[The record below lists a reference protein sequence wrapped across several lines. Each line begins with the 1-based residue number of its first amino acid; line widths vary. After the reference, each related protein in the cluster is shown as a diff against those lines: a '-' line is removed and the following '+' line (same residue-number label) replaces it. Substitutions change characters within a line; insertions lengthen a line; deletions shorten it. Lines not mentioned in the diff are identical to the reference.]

1 MPKLLFFALCYI
13 CSIFCVIF
21 GSTNNTETANANKEE
36 GRQCLF
42 GEYSKLTSPI
52 RSNILISPRVT
63 PGPQNNNINTLQSNQ
78 TTILNQPNN
87 ENNNNINNPQ
97 NPSQTHEINDVSR
110 RFYSVNLGGLISMN
124 FGDARYSISG
134 GIELGGFWIIPLGGD
149 SYEVSKEGSPGIGT
163 QVAVY
168 SNHNSLKDAITYK
181 LIDKDIAPDQ
191 KTNKEQKQKY
201 PIVLFKPTGICLVG
215 ANLNFGIL
223 GKFRIFIAL
232 GYCARQYKFLYNCD
246 STKFSYDIKSLEI
259 ELFNTSTT
267 KYVWRHGCYL
277 RLGFGMR
284 INVMVVKL
292 WFSINFLNN
301 IFVRNAEFLKCS
313 DMGGG
318 ISLSFDFQPRR
329 RLYFCVTPSVAFKI
343 HNLSSRVNTII
354 KQ

>member
-1 MPKLLFFALCYI
+1 MSNLLFVALFCIFNIFGVI
-13 CSIFCVIF
+13 CS
-21 GSTNNTETANANKEE
+21 GNDNNNTNDDTKTQRTPGDTQQTALGSITIQIPFDVSAKRSHKNTNIPSKGDVNIQNPHNANNND
-36 GRQCLF
+36 
-42 GEYSKLTSPI
+42 SKDDRPAH
-52 RSNILISPRVT
+52 
-63 PGPQNNNINTLQSNQ
+63 QYQ
-78 TTILNQPNN
+78 
-87 ENNNNINNPQ
+87 E
-97 NPSQTHEINDVSR
+97 HKEINDVSR
-110 RFYSVNLGGLISMN
+110 RFYSVNLGGLVSMN

-134 GIELGGFWIIPLGGD
+134 GIELGGFWIIPLCGD
-149 SYEVSKEGSPGIGT
+149 SYEVSKEDSPGIGA
-163 QVAVY
+163 QVVIY
-168 SNHNSLKDAITYK
+168 SNNSSLKNVITYK
-181 LIDKDIAPDQ
+181 LIDKDIATDQ

-246 STKFSYDIKSLEI
+246 STKFQYDIQSIEI

-284 INVMVVKL
+284 VNTMVVKL
-292 WFSINFLNN
+292 WFNINFLNN

-313 DMGGG
+313 DIGGG

-354 KQ
+354 K

>member
-1 MPKLLFFALCYI
+1 MSNLLFVALFCIFNIFDVI
-13 CSIFCVIF
+13 CSEHE
-21 GSTNNTETANANKEE
+21 GKNTNDDKQI
-36 GRQCLF
+36 QC
-42 GEYSKLTSPI
+42 TSYDAQSADFRSILKQVTIGLSAQQSHKNIDI
-52 RSNILISPRVT
+52 RSNGSANIPKLYNT
-63 PGPQNNNINTLQSNQ
+63 NNNDSEDDKQAHQ
-78 TTILNQPNN
+78 YQ
-87 ENNNNINNPQ
+87 E
-97 NPSQTHEINDVSR
+97 HKEINDVSR
-110 RFYSVNLGGLISMN
+110 RFYSVNLGGLVSMN

-168 SNHNSLKDAITYK
+168 SNNSSLKNAITYK
-181 LIDKDIAPDQ
+181 LIDKDIAQDQ
-191 KTNKEQKQKY
+191 KTNNEQKQKY
-201 PIVLFKPTGICLVG
+201 PIVLLKPTGICLVG

-246 STKFSYDIKSLEI
+246 STKFQYDIQSIEI

-284 INVMVVKL
+284 VNTMVVKL
-292 WFSINFLNN
+292 WFNINFLNN

-313 DMGGG
+313 DIGGG

-354 KQ
+354 KW